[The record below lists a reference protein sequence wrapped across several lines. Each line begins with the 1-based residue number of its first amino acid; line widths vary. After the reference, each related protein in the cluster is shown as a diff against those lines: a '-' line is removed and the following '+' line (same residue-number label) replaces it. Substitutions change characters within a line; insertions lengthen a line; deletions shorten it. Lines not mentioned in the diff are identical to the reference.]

1 MGLIFAFT
9 PISFSLV
16 PNSQPPM
23 YVHAH
28 EPVLHVSLQSVQ
40 SFLTVPVARLHTGD
54 DDDGE
59 GLHGHL
65 YVVVLPQVQD
75 TGAKNASWPL
85 FKNSNQTKIGSR
97 IFFLSVSDMSHRQN
111 QFMF

>member
-1 MGLIFAFT
+1 MGLIFVFT
-9 PISFSLV
+9 PISLSLI

-28 EPVLHVSLQSVQ
+28 EPVLHVRLQSVQ

-65 YVVVLPQVQD
+65 YVVVLPQVQTLTMVD
-75 TGAKNASWPL
+75 LEVFAHPL
-85 FKNSNQTKIGSR
+85 LALTD
-97 IFFLSVSDMSHRQN
+97 FLSMRKMASS
-111 QFMF
+111 